1 MLVSEPSATRE
12 ILIQLPQNL
21 LTELDGYVQED
32 DVNRNELLYR
42 ATKMYLH
49 ERKKRKIRDEMKRGY
64 IEMATINLSIASEAF
79 LADYEAEHCV
89 ERLVSGG

>member
-1 MLVSEPSATRE
+1 MSEPSVTRE
-12 ILIQLPQNL
+12 ILVQLPQNL
-21 LTELDGYVQED
+21 LMELDGYVEED
-32 DVNRNELLYR
+32 NVNRNELLYR

-79 LADYEAEHCV
+79 LAEYEAEHCV
-89 ERLVSGG
+89 QRLVSGG

>member
-1 MLVSEPSATRE
+1 MSEPSATRE

-21 LTELDGYVQED
+21 LTEIDGCVKED
-32 DVNRNELLYR
+32 NVNRNELLYR

-49 ERKKRKIRDEMKRGY
+49 ERKKRKIRDDMKRGY

-79 LADYEAEHCV
+79 LAEYEAEHCV

>member
-1 MLVSEPSATRE
+1 MSESNATRE
-12 ILIQLPQNL
+12 IIVQLPQNL

-64 IEMATINLSIASEAF
+64 IEMATINLGIASEAF
-79 LADYEAEHCV
+79 LAEYEAEHCV

>member
-1 MLVSEPSATRE
+1 MSEPSATRE
-12 ILIQLPQNL
+12 ILVQLPQHML
-21 LTELDGYVQED
+21 VELDGYVKED
-32 DVNRNELLYR
+32 NVNRNELLYK

-64 IEMATINLSIASEAF
+64 IEMATINLNIASEAF
-79 LADYEAEHCV
+79 LAEYEAEHCV

>member
-1 MLVSEPSATRE
+1 MSEPSVTRE
-12 ILIQLPQNL
+12 ILVQLPQNL
-21 LTELDGYVQED
+21 LMELDGYVEED
-32 DVNRNELLYR
+32 NVNRNELLYR

-49 ERKKRKIRDEMKRGY
+49 ERKKRKLRDDMKRGY

-79 LADYEAEHCV
+79 LAEYEAEHCV

>member
-1 MLVSEPSATRE
+1 MSEPSATRE

-21 LTELDGYVQED
+21 LMELDGCVQED
-32 DVNRNELLYR
+32 NVNRNELLYR

-79 LADYEAEHCV
+79 LAEYEAEHCV

>member
-1 MLVSEPSATRE
+1 MSKSSITRE
-12 ILIQLPQNL
+12 IIVQLPQNL
-21 LTELDGYVQED
+21 ISELDGIVQED
-32 DVNRNELLYR
+32 NVNRNELLYR

-49 ERKKRKIRDEMKRGY
+49 ERKKRKLRDDMKRGY

-79 LADYEAEHCV
+79 LAEYEAEHCV

>member
-1 MLVSEPSATRE
+1 MSEPSVTRE
-12 ILIQLPQNL
+12 ILVQLPQNL
-21 LTELDGYVQED
+21 LMELDGYVEED
-32 DVNRNELLYR
+32 NVNRNELLYR

-79 LADYEAEHCV
+79 LAEYEAEHCV